1 MSHDRMESSFNV
13 MMFPVDQFAMYSVIT
28 INNDE
33 NITVSVASRIF
44 YTPNVAGTEL
54 CLDYILSRSVYV
66 CMRVCIFSAVK
77 ACC

>member
-44 YTPNVAGTEL
+44 YTPNVAGTEFFVSITFSL
-54 CLDYILSRSVYV
+54 ALFMYV
-66 CMRVCIFSAVK
+66 CVFVFLVL
-77 ACC
+77 